1 MNKYLSYSLFHLIS
15 AGGVVFKKV
24 KGKIRFAIIE
34 RHACKDWTLP
44 KGHQRDKETLQQTAR
59 REVFEEAGFYCAI
72 LDYLG
77 SFTYKTKDDENKIV
91 LTKTVH
97 WFLMKYLSGRKRK
110 QNEEIKRV
118 KWLTM
123 ADALKI
129 LFYHDDQRILKKAA
143 RAIDK

>member
-59 REVFEEAGFYCAI
+59 REVFEETGFYCAI

-77 SFTYKTKDDENKIV
+77 SFTYKTIMLNNRKESKTFINPGVV
-91 LTKTVH
+91 LNN
-97 WFLMKYLSGRKRK
+97 
-110 QNEEIKRV
+110 NEG
-118 KWLTM
+118 LNQTN
-123 ADALKI
+123 
-129 LFYHDDQRILKKAA
+129 
-143 RAIDK
+143 